1 MKKHLLSAV
10 KVIFFLGLGIL
21 LIWLVVKDLD
31 ETQRG
36 QILQAFREANYW
48 WLIPSAMIAFASH
61 YSRAVRWNM
70 MLRPM
75 GYNPSSINSFLA
87 VMIGYLANL
96 AVPRLGEVTRCGIL
110 NRYERIPIYKS
121 VGTVVTERAID
132 LIILFLLFVFVFI
145 AQFNRLGDYA
155 SKEIIEPFKEKF
167 MSTASQGTKFL
178 LIAIAVVAVLLIVY
192 FLRNRIKKLG
202 IVKRVIEVI
211 KGFAEGL
218 KAIRNVEKPWL
229 FLGHSV
235 FIWAGYLFMLYF
247 CFFCLEETSSLGL
260 GAAMSLLAFGSLAM
274 IATPGGIGT
283 YPIVMQ
289 MILIQYLIPADMI
302 DSNTQDTELLKLKA
316 YAFGWI
322 AWTGQTMM
330 VIIVG
335 AFSLLIL
342 PIINRKSDE
351 QK

>member
-1 MKKHLLSAV
+1 MKAHLFTAL
-10 KVIFFLGLGIL
+10 KVLFFLGIGIL
-21 LIWLVVKDLD
+21 LIWLVIKDLD

-36 QILQAFREANYW
+36 QIMQAFREANYW

-110 NRYERIPIYKS
+110 NKYEKIPIYKS

-145 AQFNRLGDYA
+145 MQFNRLGDYA
-155 SKEIIEPFKEKF
+155 VEKIIEPFKEKLL
-167 MSTASQGTKFL
+167 STASQGTML
-178 LIAIAVVAVLLIVY
+178 LVAGMIAISLFALLYSMRNKIKNLAFVQRILNVV
-192 FLRNRIKKLG
+192 
-202 IVKRVIEVI
+202 

-218 KAIRNVEKPWL
+218 RAIRNVEKPGV
-229 FLGHSV
+229 FIAHSI

-247 CFFCLEETSSLGL
+247 CFFCLEETSSVGFD
-260 GAAMSLLAFGSLAM
+260 AAFSLLAFGSLAM

-289 MILIQYLIPADMI
+289 MILIRYLIPADMI
-302 DSNTQDTELLKLKA
+302 DSGLPETELLKLKA

-322 AWTGQTMM
+322 AWTGQTVMIL
-330 VIIVG
+330 IIGLIAIV
-335 AFSLLIL
+335 IL
-342 PIINRKSDE
+342 PIINRKE
-351 QK
+351 KVE